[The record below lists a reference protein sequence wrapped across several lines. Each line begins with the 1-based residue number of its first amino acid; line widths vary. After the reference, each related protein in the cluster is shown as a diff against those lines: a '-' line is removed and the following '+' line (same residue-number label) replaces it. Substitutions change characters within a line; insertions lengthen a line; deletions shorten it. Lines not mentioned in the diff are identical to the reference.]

1 MVKARLAAQ
10 TSAHRS
16 TARAQGTSLRIM
28 ICLPMPLILSHT
40 SSVVHLL
47 VTGFTWRFTSA
58 AGSSS
63 RALHLRSA
71 IGWIISDLRK
81 PARAFRVWQ
90 SVCFSMRRDPP
101 DAIGGEQRRQ
111 ENENVEDPTSERW
124 RGGTVG
130 SQRPLRTNQGDCQHP
145 VRIHGAEHHAAR
157 R

>member
-47 VTGFTWRFTSA
+47 VTGFTYRFTPA
-58 AGSSS
+58 AGWSP

-81 PARAFRVWQ
+81 ACASVPGLAERVLLHG
-90 SVCFSMRRDPP
+90 P
-101 DAIGGEQRRQ
+101 
-111 ENENVEDPTSERW
+111 
-124 RGGTVG
+124 
-130 SQRPLRTNQGDCQHP
+130 RPHKT
-145 VRIHGAEHHAAR
+145 
-157 R
+157 